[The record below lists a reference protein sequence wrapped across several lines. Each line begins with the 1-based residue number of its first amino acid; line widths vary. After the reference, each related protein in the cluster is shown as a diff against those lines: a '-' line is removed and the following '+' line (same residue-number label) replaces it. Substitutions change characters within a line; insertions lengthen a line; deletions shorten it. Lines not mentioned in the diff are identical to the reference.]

1 MMKIMSQIEK
11 YIVMMKLLQD
21 MRLKDNLNV
30 KLLVFFIFYYFDD
43 IMFENSENTCIY
55 NSLDTYLVKIIQI
68 YIM

>member
-30 KLLVFFIFYYFDD
+30 KLFLFFVFYYFDD
-43 IMFENSENTCIY
+43 FIFKYWKNKCIY
-55 NSLDTYLVKIIQI
+55 NSFDTYLGK
-68 YIM
+68 

>member
-43 IMFENSENTCIY
+43 IIFENSENKCIY
-55 NSLDTYLVKIIQI
+55 NPFNTYLVKIIQV
-68 YIM
+68 YVK